1 MENFEKML
9 DEYAKLV
16 VEVGINAQKN
26 RPVII
31 SGPVESADFIR
42 KLAEYSYKRG
52 ADEVIVKWQDDFL
65 TKEYYENA
73 SENVLKNFEDFKVK
87 ELESYFERGVSR
99 ISVYAEDPELLK
111 NVDQKRIQASSE
123 VRAKATKH
131 LVKYTM
137 NDIIS
142 WCVVSVPTKAWAK
155 KVYPKLEEDFAVK
168 KLWKEIFK
176 FVHVDGKTNASE
188 NWKKHLEIMTAHAK
202 FLNDKKFKTLHY
214 RSKNGTDFTID
225 LPKNH
230 IWMAADSINS
240 YGDRFVPN
248 IPTEEVFTS
257 PDRLSANG
265 KVAATLPLSYN
276 GVLIDGMKFEFK
288 DGKVVNFDAD
298 SGKETLKNLLN
309 MDENSKYLGEV
320 ALVPYDSPIS
330 NSDTVFYN
338 TLFDENA
345 GCHLAFGKAYPTTLK
360 GGENLSDE
368 ELIKLGLND
377 SLVHED
383 FIIGAED
390 LEIIGIT
397 EEKEKVQIF
406 KNGNFAF

>member
-16 VEVGINAQKN
+16 VEIGINANKN

-31 SGPVESADFIR
+31 SGPVECAEFIR
-42 KLAEYSYKRG
+42 KLVKYSYKRG
-52 ADEVIVKWQDDFL
+52 ADQVIIKWQDDFI

-73 SENVLKNFEDFKVK
+73 SENVLKTFEDFKVK

-111 NVDQKRIQASSE
+111 NVDPNRIE
-123 VRAKATKH
+123 MATKSQSKAVKH
-131 LVKYTM
+131 LMKYTM
-137 NDIIS
+137 NDIVS

-155 KVYPKLEEDFAVK
+155 KVYPKLEEDAAVD

-176 FVHVDGKTNASE
+176 FVRISENENATE
-188 NWKKHLEIMTAHAK
+188 NWKKHLETMTKHAD
-202 FLNDKKFKTLHY
+202 FLNEKKLKTLHY
-214 RSKNGTDFTID
+214 ESKNGTDFIIE

-230 IWMAADSINS
+230 IWLAASSKNS
-240 YGDRFVPN
+240 YGENFVPN

-265 KVAATLPLSYN
+265 KVVATLPLSYN
-276 GVLIDGMKFEFK
+276 GVLIDKMEFEFK
-288 DGKVVNFDAD
+288 NGKVVDFDAKI
-298 SGKETLKNLLN
+298 GKEALENLLN
-309 MDENSKYLGEV
+309 MDENSKFLGEV

-330 NSDTVFYN
+330 NSNTIFYN

-345 GCHLAFGKAYPTTLK
+345 GCHLAFGKAYPTTLI
-360 GGENLSDE
+360 GGGNLNDDE
-368 ELIKLGLND
+368 LLERGLND

-383 FIIGAED
+383 FIIGAKD
-390 LEIIGIT
+390 LEITGTT
-397 EEKEKVQIF
+397 ENGKEIKIF
-406 KNGNFAF
+406 EEGNFAF